1 MRHIAA
7 FDFDGTLTKRDTFI
21 DIIRHTYGLWA
32 LICGVGRLSPWLLR
46 WKLGRISNS
55 EAKRRL
61 FAHFF
66 SGMSEQGF
74 DDACIR
80 YFRSAWP
87 GIIRPGAQET
97 VKKHLDSGDTV
108 VIVSASPANWVRPF
122 AEALGISM
130 VIATGISA
138 DSSGRIADH
147 FATPNCH
154 GQEKARRLT
163 EMFGDKATYHLTAY
177 GDSSGDREML
187 ALADIRHYKPFRK

>member
-1 MRHIAA
+1 MA

-32 LICGVGRLSPWLLR
+32 LICGIMRLSPWLLR

-74 DDACIR
+74 NDTCTR
-80 YFRSAWP
+80 YFKHAWP
-87 GIIRPGAQET
+87 RIIREGAQEA
-97 VKKHLDSGDTV
+97 VGKHIDAGDTV
-108 VIVSASPANWVRPF
+108 VIVSASPGNWVKPF
-122 AEALGISM
+122 AKVLGIDT
-130 VIATGISA
+130 VIATKVSV
-138 DSSGRIADH
+138 DTTGRIADR
-147 FATPNCH
+147 FASPNCH
-154 GQEKARRLT
+154 GPEKVRRLT
-163 EMFGDKATYHLTAY
+163 ETFGNKESFHLTAY

-187 ALADIRHYKPFRK
+187 DLADIRHYKPFRK

>member
-1 MRHIAA
+1 MRHIVA

-32 LICGVGRLSPWLLR
+32 LICGIMRLSPWLLR

-66 SGMSEQGF
+66 SGMSQQGF
-74 DDACIR
+74 NDTCTR
-80 YFRSAWP
+80 YFKHVWP
-87 GIIRPGAQET
+87 GIIREGAQEK
-97 VKKHLDSGDTV
+97 VRKHIDAGDTV
-108 VIVSASPANWVRPF
+108 VIVSASPSNWVKPF

-130 VIATGISA
+130 VIATGISV
-138 DSSGRIADH
+138 DSTGRIADH

-154 GQEKARRLT
+154 GLEKVRRLI
-163 EMFGDKATYHLTAY
+163 EAFGEKETFHLTAY

-187 ALADIRHYKPFRK
+187 ALADICHYKPFRK